1 MVMKCFNM
9 GKICPSGWSDE
20 DSPQLGAGAA
30 RPRRVQRERIA
41 SGVERRR
48 SAAENAKSVKR

>member
-30 RPRRVQRERIA
+30 RPRRVQR
-41 SGVERRR
+41 GRR